1 MRVIVSL
8 IAIGIVAGLIAGIS
22 PCILP
27 VLPVVL
33 VAGATPAGVESK
45 RRINLRPIAVIAGLV
60 LSFSAFTLLG
70 SALLSA
76 IGLPQDFLR
85 DGGLVILGLV
95 GLGLLVPRLGEILE
109 RPFARLSRRLPLGAT
124 SGFVLGLGLGAL
136 FVPCAGPVLAAITAV
151 GAMRRFGIDAV
162 ALTLAF
168 SVGAGLPLLL
178 VAIAGDRLVERVR
191 SLRRRAPTIRRVG
204 GVVLIGL
211 TIAMAANL
219 TDGIQRVVPGYTNR
233 LQNAIEGS
241 SFAKTNLS
249 AVTGEAAGTFGQCV
263 PDSPLLARCG
273 IAPGFRDVTAWLY
286 TPHGSPLT
294 IAKLRGR
301 VVLIDFWTYSCINC
315 QRSLPHVE
323 AWYRRYAH
331 DGLVV
336 VGVHTPEFAFEHVVS
351 NVAAAARQLG
361 VDYPIAIDNGYGTWD
376 AYKNNYWPAEYLIDA
391 TGELRH
397 VAFGEGDYSGTETLI
412 RNLLASAH
420 PGLRLPTRTDVPD
433 RTPNEPLTSET
444 YLGYDRLAGL
454 SGEPVVENASFDY
467 VFPKATA
474 ASGLDLSG
482 VWTVG
487 PQSIR
492 SGKAAML
499 RLAFT
504 ATDVY
509 LVAGGHGTL
518 DVRVNRGRARAIAV
532 GGIPRLYTV
541 VSGPG
546 YQSGTVVISA
556 TPGIEAY
563 DFTFG

>member
-1 MRVIVSL
+1 MRVVFSL

-33 VAGATPAGVESK
+33 VAGATPAEGGRT

-60 LSFSAFTLLG
+60 LSFSAFTLAG

-85 DGGLVILGLV
+85 DAGLVILGLV
-95 GLGLLVPRLGEILE
+95 GLGLLIPQLGEILE
-109 RPFARLSRRLPLGAT
+109 RPFARITRRPPLGAT

-151 GAMRRFGIDAV
+151 GAMRRFGLDAV

-191 SLRRRAPTIRRVG
+191 SVRRHAPMIRRVG

-219 TDGIQRVVPGYTNR
+219 TDGIQRVVPGYTNT

-273 IAPGFRDVTAWLY
+273 IAPGFRDVTAWLN

-294 IAKLRGR
+294 IAKPRGR

-331 DGLVV
+331 DGFVV

-351 NVAAAARQLG
+351 NVVAAARQLG
-361 VDYPIAIDNGYGTWD
+361 VHYPIAIDNTYGTWD
-376 AYKNNYWPAEYLIDA
+376 AYQNNYWPAEYLIDA

-412 RNLLASAH
+412 RNLLAAAH
-420 PGLRLPTRTDVPD
+420 PGLRLPAPTDVPD

-444 YLGYDRLAGL
+444 YLGYDRLTGL
-454 SGEPVVENASFDY
+454 SGEPVVENAPFDY
-467 VFPKATA
+467 VLPKATA

-482 VWTVG
+482 TWTVG
-487 PQSIR
+487 PESIR
-492 SGKAAML
+492 SGRAAML
-499 RLAFT
+499 RLNFT

-518 DVRVNRGRARAIAV
+518 DVRVNGGRAHPIAV
-532 GGIPRLYTV
+532 SGIPRLYTV

-546 YQSGTVVISA
+546 YQSGTVVVSA